1 MREVRFFVPLENI
14 KGNTV
19 LIDGQEFKHLSKV
32 LRLRVGDSVSI
43 ICNDSNIRQAK
54 ITKINKDNALAQI
67 VSVLKKENTGADI
80 TVFLAL
86 IKQDPLSLAVQ
97 KCTELGV
104 NKFVPFSSKF
114 SVVVDKGQIK
124 PRLERIVQ
132 SSCKQCGRLFG
143 MQIDNTVSFD
153 EMCDILKQFDS
164 VIVAYEK
171 DTTNAKSIL
180 SKLNKKEKIAIVI
193 GGEGG
198 FSAEEIKKL
207 NAKNIKFVSL
217 GKLILRAETAT
228 MALVSAIKY
237 ELGEFTNENINVN
250 TGV

>member
-1 MREVRFFVPLENI
+1 MRKVRFFVPLENI
-14 KGNTV
+14 KDDIV
-19 LIDGQEFKHLSKV
+19 LIDGQEFKHLNKV
-32 LRLRVGDSVSI
+32 LRLKTGDNVCI
-43 ICNDSNIRQAK
+43 ICNDNTIREAK
-54 ITKINKDNALAQI
+54 ITNIYKDSATAQVFNI
-67 VSVLKKENTGADI
+67 TKQKQKGADI

-104 NKFVPFSSKF
+104 NTFVPFASKF

-132 SSCKQCGRLFG
+132 SSCKQCGRLNN
-143 MQIDNTVSFD
+143 MQIQNTMSFED
-153 EMCDILKQFDS
+153 MCQTLVEYDA

-171 DTTNAKSIL
+171 DTTNAKNIL
-180 SKLNKKEKIAIVI
+180 SKLNNKQKIAIII

-198 FSAEEIKKL
+198 FSADEIKKL

-217 GKLILRAETAT
+217 GNLILRAETAT
-228 MALVSAIKY
+228 VALVSAIKY
-237 ELGEFTNENINVN
+237 ELGEFTNENINAN